1 MRVTQVPE
9 VAHAVKIGTVP
20 NLPYDT
26 GKQHPAKG
34 TKSMWLL
41 VKNTRGKE
49 ILKPLDAS
57 EGQVTWRQQAGLP
70 PGGDDEDD
78 DDDNS
83 GGGSV
88 NISAGSGASSGRAAA
103 TSFSSAPSNAA
114 AVRAARE
121 RGIGTAPPPSGITTL
136 MFTDLEGSTK
146 LWEALPDDFKALLD
160 LHSDIVRTALKK
172 HNGYEVKNGG
182 GWAERGCSRKMLE

>member
-1 MRVTQVPE
+1 VRVTQVPE

-26 GKQHPAKG
+26 GKQHPAQG

-49 ILKPLDAS
+49 ILKPLDPS
-57 EGQVTWRQQAGLP
+57 EGQPTWRQQAGLP
-70 PGGDDEDD
+70 PGDD
-78 DDDNS
+78 DDDDDDQGGGGGAVSTS
-83 GGGSV
+83 GGG
-88 NISAGSGASSGRAAA
+88 NGGASGRGSNYGSATAA
-103 TSFSSAPSNAA
+103 TSSSSSNAA

-160 LHSDIVRTALKK
+160 MHSEIVRAALKK
-172 HNGYEVKNGG
+172 HNGYEVI
-182 GWAERGCSRKMLE
+182 

>member
-20 NLPYDT
+20 NVPYDT
-26 GKQHPAKG
+26 GKQHPATG

-57 EGQVTWRQQAGLP
+57 ECQVTWRQQAGLP
-70 PGGDDEDD
+70 PGGGDDD

-88 NISAGSGASSGRAAA
+88 NISGGSGGGRASA
-103 TSFSSAPSNAA
+103 TSASSAPSNAA

-121 RGIGTAPPPSGITTL
+121 RGIGTAAPPSGITTL

-160 LHSDIVRTALKK
+160 MHSEIVRTALKK
-172 HNGYEVKNGG
+172 HNGYEVKDGG
-182 GWAERGCSRKMLE
+182 GQKRVLGLTERRK